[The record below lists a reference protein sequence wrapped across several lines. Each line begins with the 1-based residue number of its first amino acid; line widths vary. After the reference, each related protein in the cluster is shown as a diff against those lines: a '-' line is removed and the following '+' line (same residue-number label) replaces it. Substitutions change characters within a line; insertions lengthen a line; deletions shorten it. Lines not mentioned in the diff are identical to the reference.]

1 MLKETCKMK
10 KMIDEQINMLQPNN
24 GESPEE

>member
-10 KMIDEQINMLQPNN
+10 KMIDEQINILQPNN